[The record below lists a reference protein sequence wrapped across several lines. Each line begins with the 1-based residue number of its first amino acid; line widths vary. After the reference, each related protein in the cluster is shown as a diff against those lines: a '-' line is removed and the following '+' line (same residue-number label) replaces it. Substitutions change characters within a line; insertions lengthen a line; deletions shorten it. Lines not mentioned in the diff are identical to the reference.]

1 MRPEFPHHELPMTP
15 RKKPAS
21 PKNGTHRV
29 PKLTALPESLLPAE
43 TYAEIRDILAK
54 ARGKAIAAVN
64 FAMVEAYWNIGRII
78 VEKQGDAERAP
89 YGDKLLEELSRRLT
103 LDFGPR
109 FDERNLRKMRQLH
122 QAFPIRAALRPELGW
137 THYRA
142 LLRVKNPDAVKWYMN
157 EAADEGWSARALER
171 QISVLY
177 YDRMKASLDK
187 ASTRAD
193 ADANLA
199 ADPETASPAAAIKNP
214 LVLEFLG
221 LRDYP
226 ALHERDLEQALVDH
240 LQTFLLELGK
250 GFCFVRRQHLVR
262 MENRDFYID
271 LVFYNCILKCYV
283 LVDLKIGELTYQDIG
298 QMDGYLRLWEE
309 KYRRADDNPTIGLL
323 LCSDR
328 NEAVVK
334 YSVLA
339 DNHRLFASKYLLQLP
354 SEEELRAEWTRE
366 LANARRT
373 LSPPDSTPC

>member
-1 MRPEFPHHELPMTP
+1 MTS
-15 RKKPAS
+15 RKKPS
-21 PKNGTHRV
+21 LPENGTHCV
-29 PKLTALPESLLPAE
+29 PKSVVPSVPLLPAE
-43 TYAEIRDILAK
+43 TYAEIRDILSK

-78 VEKQGDAERAP
+78 VEMQGDAARAP
-89 YGDKLLEELSRRLT
+89 YGDKFLDELSRRLT
-103 LDFGPR
+103 SDFGPG
-109 FDERNLRKMRQLH
+109 FTPTNLRYMRLFY
-122 QAFPIRAALRPELGW
+122 QAFPIRHALRDELGW

-339 DNHRLFASKYLLQLP
+339 DNQRLFASKYLLQLP
-354 SEEELRAEWTRE
+354 SEEELRAEWARE

-373 LSPPDSTPC
+373 LPPPDSRPC

>member
-1 MRPEFPHHELPMTP
+1 MKLCRHNTSSE
-15 RKKPAS
+15 
-21 PKNGTHRV
+21 NGTHCV
-29 PKLTALPESLLPAE
+29 PKPAATPAPFLPAE
-43 TYAEIRDILAK
+43 TYSEIRAILAQ
-54 ARGKAIAAVN
+54 ARGKVVAAVN

-78 VEKQGDAERAP
+78 VEKQGDANRAP
-89 YGDKLLEELSRRLT
+89 YGDRFLEELSRRLT
-103 LDFGPR
+103 ADFGPG
-109 FDERNLRKMRQLH
+109 FDGRNLRNMRQFYL
-122 QAFPIRAALRPELGW
+122 AFPIWNALRAELGW

-193 ADANLA
+193 ANENLA
-199 ADPETASPAAAIKNP
+199 DDPETATPAVAIKNP

-226 ALHERDLEQALVDH
+226 ALHERDLEQALIDH

-262 MENRDFYID
+262 MENRDFYLD

-309 KYRRADDNPTIGLL
+309 KYRRPDDNPTIGLL

-339 DNHRLFASKYLLQLP
+339 DNQRLFASKYLLQLP
-354 SEEELRAEWTRE
+354 SEEELRAELARE
-366 LANARRT
+366 IADAEKRT
-373 LSPPDSTPC
+373 LPQ

>member
-1 MRPEFPHHELPMTP
+1 MTS
-15 RKKPAS
+15 RKKPS
-21 PKNGTHRV
+21 VPENGTHCV
-29 PKLTALPESLLPAE
+29 PKSVVPSVPLLPAE
-43 TYAEIRDILAK
+43 TYSEIRDILSK

-78 VEKQGDAERAP
+78 IEMQGDAARAP
-89 YGDKLLEELSRRLT
+89 YGDKFLDELSRRLT
-103 LDFGPR
+103 SDFGPG
-109 FDERNLRKMRQLH
+109 FTPTNLRYMRLFY
-122 QAFPIRAALRPELGW
+122 QAFPIRHALRDELGW

-177 YDRMKASLDK
+177 Y
-187 ASTRAD
+187 
-193 ADANLA
+193 
-199 ADPETASPAAAIKNP
+199 
-214 LVLEFLG
+214 
-221 LRDYP
+221 
-226 ALHERDLEQALVDH
+226 
-240 LQTFLLELGK
+240 
-250 GFCFVRRQHLVR
+250 
-262 MENRDFYID
+262 
-271 LVFYNCILKCYV
+271 KCYV

-339 DNHRLFASKYLLQLP
+339 DNQRLFASKYLLQLP

-373 LSPPDSTPC
+373 LPPPDSRPC

>member
-1 MRPEFPHHELPMTP
+1 MTP
-15 RKKPAS
+15 RSHKTPS
-21 PKNGTHRV
+21 ENGTHCV
-29 PKLTALPESLLPAE
+29 PKLPEASAPLLPAD

-64 FAMVEAYWNIGRII
+64 FAMVEAYWHIGRII

-89 YGDKLLEELSRRLT
+89 YGDKFMEELSRRLT
-103 LDFGPR
+103 AEFGPG
-109 FDERNLRKMRQLH
+109 FTLANVRNMRQFY
-122 QAFPIRAALRPELGW
+122 QTFPIRYALRSELGW

-142 LLRVKNPDAVKWYMN
+142 LLRVKNPDAVQWYMN
-157 EAADEGWSARALER
+157 EAANEGWSARALER

-187 ASTRAD
+187 ASTRSD
-193 ADANLA
+193 ARENIA
-199 ADPETASPAAAIKNP
+199 ADPNAATPAAAIKNP

-226 ALHERDLEQALVDH
+226 ALHERDLEQALIDH

-309 KYRRADDNPTIGLL
+309 KYRRPDDNPTIGLL

-339 DNHRLFASKYLLQLP
+339 DNQRLFASKYLLQLP
-354 SEEELRAEWTRE
+354 SEEELRAELARE
-366 LANARRT
+366 IADAGRSLP
-373 LSPPDSTPC
+373 SPPRLTPPAP